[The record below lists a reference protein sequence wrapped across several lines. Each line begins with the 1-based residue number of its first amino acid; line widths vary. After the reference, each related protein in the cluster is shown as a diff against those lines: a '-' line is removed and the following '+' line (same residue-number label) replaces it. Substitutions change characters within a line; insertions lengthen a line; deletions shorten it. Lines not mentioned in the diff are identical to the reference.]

1 MVPLETAKQSLE
13 ALKVAEVVVKHGNP
27 NSITDVGVGALMAY
41 NGVKG
46 GVFNVLINLGQI
58 EDQDFVDEMKTTCAR
73 LEQEAAGLRDR
84 VINKVEAKI
93 R

>member
-1 MVPLETAKQSLE
+1 VQY
-13 ALKVAEVVVKHGNP
+13 GNP

-58 EDQDFVDEMKTTCAR
+58 QDADFVDEMRRTCAE
-73 LEQEAAGLRDR
+73 LEKEAAEIRDR
-84 VINKVEAKI
+84 ILKTVEEKI
-93 R
+93 K